1 MSIHVGVRF
10 AIEPAAQ
17 AVVDAAIADF
27 VAHIQ
32 ANESGT
38 LLYRSLAED
47 EQPTRYLH
55 VMSFADE
62 AARERHR
69 NSDAVRKFVDILYPR
84 CIEEP
89 VFTEHREVAG
99 IQR

>member
-1 MSIHVGVRF
+1 MPIHVSVSF

-17 AVVDAAIADF
+17 AVVDAAITGF

-55 VMSFADE
+55 VMVFVDE
-62 AARERHR
+62 AGREQHR
-69 NSDAVRKFVDILYPR
+69 NSDAVRKFVDTLH
-84 CIEEP
+84 
-89 VFTEHREVAG
+89 TEVR
-99 IQR
+99 